1 MDAPIRRRRL
11 RFGLRTLLL
20 LVLVA
25 AVTTAVYRNS
35 QPRSD
40 LTAEM
45 ADLIEPGMT
54 KRQVRR
60 QLGVPWGAPS
70 GLAQHD
76 WYYRTKDGGFIVVHF
91 DASPPGNEMDPEGD
105 SMSRQALYAE
115 SIPHGSRFPVRT
127 YRELRAELQRR
138 IDAKEKQAA
147 E

>member
-1 MDAPIRRRRL
+1 MDAPLRRRGL

-20 LVLVA
+20 LVLIA
-25 AVTTAVYRNS
+25 AVATAVYRNS
-35 QPRSD
+35 QPRDD
-40 LTAEM
+40 LTAKM

-54 KRQVRR
+54 KRHVRW
-60 QLGVPWGAPS
+60 QLGVPWSAEIGHAP
-70 GLAQHD
+70 HH
-76 WYYRTKDGGFIVVHF
+76 WFYRTKDGGLIVVHF